1 MEGKE
6 VYKKSYENLSKLAR
20 RCTTDNIVINLNDFD
35 QDTRAAIL
43 KALTTTV
50 NVRIKEVYQII
61 SSQNNF

>member
-6 VYKKSYENLSKLAR
+6 VYKKSYENLGKLAR

>member
-6 VYKKSYENLSKLAR
+6 IYKKSYDNLGKLAR

-35 QDTRAAIL
+35 QDTKAAIL
-43 KALTTTV
+43 KSLTTAINIRT
-50 NVRIKEVYQII
+50 KEVYQII

>member
-6 VYKKSYENLSKLAR
+6 VYKKSYDSLSKLAR

-50 NVRIKEVYQII
+50 NARIKEVYQVL